1 MAKRANG
8 EGTLSRRKD
17 KAGKT
22 VGWRAAVTVGIN
34 EDGTQDR
41 RWVSGKTQAEVQE
54 KLRAFQADM
63 HAGTVADT
71 EGLTMT
77 AFMARWAD
85 HKEREGLKPNPVQSY
100 RDTARL
106 YITPYIG
113 RVKLEKLRP
122 LDVEHLLSKM
132 QKDGKSAA
140 NRRYALR
147 ILSMALRQAV
157 RWQMLPRNVAEVISP
172 PKAERPEM
180 KTWTPEQ
187 VATFLDATQLH
198 RLYAALYLSLMTGM
212 RRGEVLGLKWEDV
225 DFERS
230 RLMVRNNLVEV
241 HRDGVPGKK
250 QVGKSTVSSVRIE
263 LQTPK
268 TAASRRTVALSAGTL
283 SKLKEHQ
290 VRQNGERKVAAEAW
304 EENGYVFASELGG
317 PTNPNYF
324 YDQFKKLSREAKLPN
339 IRLHDLR
346 HTAASL
352 MIRRGISPK
361 VVSDRLGHTDPAFT
375 LRVYT
380 HLYDEQREEAAF
392 DLADLFPVAGSGLN

>member
-1 MAKRANG
+1 MPKRANG

-22 VGWRAAVTVGIN
+22 VGWKAAVVVGQN
-34 EDGTQDR
+34 EDGTLDR
-41 RWVSGKTQAEVQE
+41 RWISGKTQAEVQE
-54 KLRAFQADM
+54 KLRGFQADM

-71 EGLTMT
+71 EGLTVTEFMT
-77 AFMARWAD
+77 RWAD
-85 HKEREGLKPNPVQSY
+85 HKEREGLKPNTVQSY
-100 RDTARL
+100 RDTVRL
-106 YITPYIG
+106 YITPHIG
-113 RVKLEKLRP
+113 AVKLEKLRP
-122 LDVEHLLSKM
+122 LDVERLLSRM
-132 QKDGKSAA
+132 QKSGKSAV

-157 RWQMLPRNVAEVISP
+157 RWQMLPRNVADVVSP

-180 KTWTPEQ
+180 KVWTPEQ
-187 VATFLDATQLH
+187 VATFLDAAQVH
-198 RLYAALYLSLMTGM
+198 RLYAAFYLSLMTGM
-212 RRGEVLGLKWEDV
+212 RRGEVLGLQWADL
-225 DFERS
+225 DFERA
-230 RLMVRNNLVEV
+230 RLNVRNNLVEV
-241 HRDGVPGKK
+241 HRDGVPGKT
-250 QVGKSTVSSVRIE
+250 QAGKATVSSVSIE

-268 TAASRRTVALSAGTL
+268 TAASKRTVALSPGTL
-283 SKLKEHQ
+283 SKLREHQ
-290 VRQNGERKVAAEAW
+290 ARQAAEQSAAAEAW
-304 EENGYVFASELGG
+304 QGPGYVFASELGG

-324 YDQFKKLSREAKLPN
+324 YDQFKKLAKGAGLPD

-352 MIRRGISPK
+352 MIRRGVSPK

-392 DLADLFPVAGSGLN
+392 DLSDFFPVASGGPN